1 MLGSLP
7 VNGIPFRL
15 NQRGTVWART
25 ECSPT
30 AHMYSVPGTRL
41 DPVVSKTS
49 QQLHSYC
56 AAQLTSIDM
65 ASNRGSSTAHPGL
78 GGARKIHEFLG
89 VLGPCSS
96 GAL

>member
-30 AHMYSVPGTRL
+30 AHTYSVPGTRL
-41 DPVVSKTS
+41 DPVVSETS
-49 QQLHSYC
+49 QQLRSYR
-56 AAQLTSIDM
+56 AAQLTSVDT

-89 VLGPCSS
+89 VPGPCSN
-96 GAL
+96 GAI